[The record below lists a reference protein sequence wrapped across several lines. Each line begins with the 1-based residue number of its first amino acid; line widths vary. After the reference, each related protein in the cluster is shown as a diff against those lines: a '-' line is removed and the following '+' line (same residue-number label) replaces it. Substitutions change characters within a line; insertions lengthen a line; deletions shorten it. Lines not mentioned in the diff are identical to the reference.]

1 MPNVLEID
9 VADFDFDFALDFD
22 DGESARVGPAV
33 RGRHLLAGGLLALA
47 AATSAG
53 VPAVRVAPQRAVDE
67 YMLSYQPG
75 TGTSTGIR
83 SGLLIDLDAADD
95 SLSTAES
102 ILAELRSVLG
112 LNIAETAR
120 VVGVERPTIYA
131 WLGRRSIPQRANGV
145 RLARLEGVVGM
156 WRRLAT
162 GAPGPLV
169 RAPGSNGRSL
179 VDLLALDPIPETLV
193 ESRMREIARVETA
206 PRRPSVR
213 EIAERHGLATRSR
226 AESQREI
233 DWLTRRPF
241 GAEES

>member
-1 MPNVLEID
+1 MPSMLEIET
-9 VADFDFDFALDFD
+9 APIDFEFD
-22 DGESARVGPAV
+22 DGEGTRVHSGV
-33 RGRHLLAGGLLALA
+33 RGRHLVAGGLLALA

-53 VPAVRVAPQRAVDE
+53 VPAGRVAHLSAVDE
-67 YMLSYQPG
+67 YVLSYQPG

-83 SGLLIDLDAADD
+83 SALLIDLVSTDD

-120 VVGVERPTIYA
+120 AVGVERPTIYS
-131 WLGRRSIPQRANGV
+131 WLARRSIPQRANGV
-145 RLARLEGVVGM
+145 RLARLEGMVGM
-156 WRRLAT
+156 WRRLANR
-162 GAPGPLV
+162 APGPLV
-169 RAPGSNGRSL
+169 RAPGSDGRSL
-179 VDLLALDPIPETLV
+179 VDLLSLNPIPEALV
-193 ESRMREIARVETA
+193 ESRMREMARVETA

-213 EIAERHGLATRSR
+213 EIAERNGLDVGSR

>member
-1 MPNVLEID
+1 MPNPSEID
-9 VADFDFDFALDFD
+9 VADLDLDFAFDFDDRD
-22 DGESARVGPAV
+22 SARIRPAV
-33 RGRHLLAGGLLALA
+33 RGRHLIAGGLLALA

-53 VPAVRVAPQRAVDE
+53 VPAARVAPQRSVDE

-83 SGLLIDLDAADD
+83 PGLLGSLDAAGD
-95 SLSTAES
+95 SLSTAEA

-131 WLGRRSIPQRANGV
+131 WLGRRSVPQRANGV
-145 RLARLEGVVGM
+145 RLARLEGVIGM
-156 WRRLAT
+156 WRRLTT

-179 VDLLALDPIPETLV
+179 VDLLALDPIPEALV
-193 ESRMREIARVETA
+193 ESRMREMARVETA

-213 EIAERHGLATRSR
+213 EVAECHGLAAKSR

-241 GAEES
+241 GAEEP